1 MRRLLRCL
9 RKMDNLEELHL
20 VNLEELENQMDILAD
35 SIKTH
40 KVLEVL
46 DVR

>member
-1 MRRLLRCL
+1 M
-9 RKMDNLEELHL
+9 
-20 VNLEELENQMDILAD
+20 VNLEELESQMDTLAE
-35 SIKTH
+35 SIKNH